1 MHMSLDA
8 SVLVLAMDDRIWLDS
23 DSLVA
28 YLREIERQAQEH
40 MHTAQRDHDEARAVA
55 AYSSGEMV
63 RQIADGLVLTTM
75 VAGDKIRA
83 KRESRR

>member
-1 MHMSLDA
+1 MPLDS
-8 SVLVLAMDDRIWLDS
+8 SVLVLAMDDRVWLDS

-28 YLREIERQAQEH
+28 YLREIERQAHAH
-40 MHTAQRDHDEARAVA
+40 MENAQRDKDEARAVA

-75 VAGDKIRA
+75 VASDKIRA

>member
-1 MHMSLDA
+1 MPLDS
-8 SVLVLAMDDRIWLDS
+8 SVLVLAMDDRVWLDS

-28 YLREIERQAQEH
+28 YLREIERQAHEH
-40 MHTAQRDHDEARAVA
+40 MENAQQNRDEARAVA

-75 VAGDKIRA
+75 VASDKIRT

>member
-1 MHMSLDA
+1 MPLDT
-8 SVLVLAMDDRIWLDS
+8 SVLVLAMDDRIWVDS

-28 YLREIERQAQEH
+28 YLREIERMAHSHMESAQACE
-40 MHTAQRDHDEARAVA
+40 DDVRAVA
-55 AYSSGEMV
+55 AYSSSEMV

-75 VAGDKIRA
+75 IAHDKIRA

>member
-1 MHMSLDA
+1 MSLDT
-8 SVLVLAMDDRIWLDS
+8 SVLVLAMDDRIWVDS
-23 DSLVA
+23 DSLIE
-28 YLREIERQAQEH
+28 YLREVERQAQEH
-40 MHTAQRDHDEARAVA
+40 LVLAQERQDQPTAVA

-75 VAGDKIRA
+75 VAHDKIRT

>member
-1 MHMSLDA
+1 MSLDT
-8 SVLVLAMDDRIWLDS
+8 SVLVLVMDDKIWVDS
-23 DSLVA
+23 DSLIG
-28 YLREIERQAQEH
+28 YLREVERQATEH
-40 MHTAQRDHDEARAVA
+40 VAVAKSREDEATAVA

-75 VAGDKIRA
+75 IAHDKIRA

>member
-1 MHMSLDA
+1 MSLDA
-8 SVLVLAMDDRIWLDS
+8 SVLVLAMDDRIWVDS
-23 DSLVA
+23 DSLIG
-28 YLREIERQAQEH
+28 YLREVERQANEH
-40 MHTAQRDHDEARAVA
+40 MTLAQSRQDEATAVA

-75 VAGDKIRA
+75 VAHDKIRT

>member
-1 MHMSLDA
+1 
-8 SVLVLAMDDRIWLDS
+8 MDDRVWLDS

-28 YLREIERQAQEH
+28 YLREIERQAQEY
-40 MHTAQRDHDEARAVA
+40 MQAAREDHDDARAVA

-75 VAGDKIRA
+75 VANDKLRA